1 MELVKVQDGH
11 ITVAEE
17 VMKKLHDFQVKKAE
31 MDLQE
36 KEIKQAMLK
45 AMEDNDIKSFENDF
59 VKITYKAPTTQKRVD
74 TEALKEQDLY
84 DMFLKETPVK
94 SSVMLTWKK

>member
-59 VKITYKAPTTQKRVD
+59 VKITYKAPTTRKTVD
-74 TEALKEQDLY
+74 TNELKAQGLY
-84 DMFLKETPVK
+84 DMFVKESPVK
-94 SSVMLTWKK
+94 SSVTVSWK

>member
-59 VKITYKAPTTQKRVD
+59 VKITYKAPTTQKID

>member
-59 VKITYKAPTTQKRVD
+59 VKITYKAPTTRKTVD
-74 TEALKEQDLY
+74 TNELKEQDLY

>member
-17 VMKKLHDFQVKKAE
+17 VMKKLHDFQVMKAE

-59 VKITYKAPTTQKRVD
+59 VKITYKAPTTRKTVD
-74 TEALKEQDLY
+74 TNELKAQGLY
-84 DMFLKETPVK
+84 EMFTKESPVK
-94 SSVMLTWKK
+94 ASVTLSWK

>member
-17 VMKKLHDFQVKKAE
+17 VMKKLHDFQVEKAKME
-31 MDLQE
+31 MQE

-74 TEALKEQDLY
+74 TDELKAQGLY
-84 DMFLKETPVK
+84 DMFLKESPVK
-94 SSVMLTWKK
+94 SSVMLTWK

>member
-31 MDLQE
+31 MEMQE
-36 KEIKQAMLK
+36 KEIKQAMLN
-45 AMEDNDIKSFENDF
+45 AMEKNGIKSFENEF
-59 VKITYKAPTTQKRVD
+59 VTITYKAPTTQKRVD
-74 TEALKEQDLY
+74 TKKLKDAGVY
-84 DMFLKETPVK
+84 DQYLKETSVK
-94 SSVMLTWKK
+94 SSVMVTWK

>member
-17 VMKKLHDFQVKKAE
+17 VMKKLHDFQVMKAE

-59 VKITYKAPTTQKRVD
+59 VKITYKAPTMRKSVD
-74 TEALKEQDLY
+74 TNELKAQGLY
-84 DMFLKETPVK
+84 DMFVKESPVK
-94 SSVMLTWKK
+94 SSVTVSWK

>member
-1 MELVKVQDGH
+1 MELVRVENGN

-59 VKITYKAPTTQKRVD
+59 VKITYKAPTTRKSVD
-74 TEALKEQDLY
+74 TDELKAKGLY
-84 DMFLKETPVK
+84 DMFLKESPVK
-94 SSVMLTWKK
+94 SSVMLTWK

>member
-17 VMKKLHDFQVKKAE
+17 VMKKLHDFQVMKAE

-45 AMEDNDIKSFENDF
+45 AMEKNGIKSFENDF
-59 VKITYKAPTTQKRVD
+59 VKITYKAPTTRKTVD
-74 TEALKEQDLY
+74 TNELKAQGLY
-84 DMFLKETPVK
+84 EMFTKESPVK
-94 SSVMLTWKK
+94 SSVTLSWK

>member
-1 MELVKVQDGH
+1 MELVRVENGH

-17 VMKKLHDFQVKKAE
+17 VMKKLHDFQVKKTE
-31 MDLQE
+31 MEMQE

-59 VKITYKAPTTQKRVD
+59 VKITYKAPTTRKTVD
-74 TEALKEQDLY
+74 TNELKAQGLY
-84 DMFLKETPVK
+84 DMFVKESPVK
-94 SSVMLTWKK
+94 SSVTVSWK

>member
-1 MELVKVQDGH
+1 MELVRVENGN

-59 VKITYKAPTTQKRVD
+59 VKITYKAPTTRKIVD
-74 TEALKEQDLY
+74 INELKDQGLY
-84 DMFLKETPVK
+84 DMFLKEKPVK
-94 SSVMLTWKK
+94 SSVMVTWK

>member
-17 VMKKLHDFQVKKAE
+17 VMKKLHDFQVMKAE

-45 AMEDNDIKSFENDF
+45 AMENNDIKSFENDF
-59 VKITYKAPTTQKRVD
+59 VKITYKAPTTRKTVD
-74 TEALKEQDLY
+74 TAELKAQGLY
-84 DMFLKETPVK
+84 DMFVKESPVK
-94 SSVMLTWKK
+94 SSVMLTWK